1 MKGYREMIQ
10 MANDY
15 IEEYTQQIDLDVSDL
30 DTEDA
35 QQLQEET
42 Q

>member
-15 IEEYTQQIDLDVSDL
+15 IEEYTRQFDLDVSDL

-35 QQLQEET
+35 QQL
-42 Q
+42 